1 MLDEPIIRIVLADD
15 HALVLEGLRAL
26 VNAEPDLRVIATA
39 TDGERLLEAV
49 RRFKPDVVAMDLQMP
64 FMDGLTCL
72 HHIRAEALPVRVL
85 VISAFGDAQSLRTA
99 VEGGA
104 DGFALKTDRPE
115 MTLAAI
121 RQVAAGHMVF
131 PDVARRWLIRTPAP
145 DPNALTDREESVL
158 ALVAEGKSNAQIGAA
173 LGLSENT
180 IKFHLKNLYSKLG
193 VTNRTEAAA
202 KFHQRSTSSEA
213 VLRTAPRA
221 SGGGPS
227 EKR

>member
-1 MLDEPIIRIVLADD
+1 MSNIPRIRIVLADD

-26 VNAEPDLRVIATA
+26 LAAEPDLNVVATA

-49 RRFKPDVVAMDLQMP
+49 RRFNPDVIAMDLQMP

-72 HHIRAEALPVRVL
+72 HHIRAEKLPVRVL
-85 VISAFGDAQSLRTA
+85 VISAFGDAQSLRSA

-104 DGFALKTDRPE
+104 DGFALKTDPPE

-131 PDVARRWLIRTPAP
+131 PEAVRRWLIRTPAQ
-145 DPNALTDREESVL
+145 DPNTLTDREEAVL
-158 ALVAEGKSNAQIGAA
+158 ILVAQGKSNSQIGVA

-202 KFHQRSTSSEA
+202 KFHQRSI
-213 VLRTAPRA
+213 TARRA
-221 SGGGPS
+221 SSRNPMD
-227 EKR
+227 RR

>member
-1 MLDEPIIRIVLADD
+1 MSDTPQIRIVLADD

-26 VNAEPDLRVIATA
+26 LAVEPDLHVVATA

-49 RRFKPDVVAMDLQMP
+49 RRFTPDVVAMDLQMP

-72 HHIRAEALPVRVL
+72 HHIRAEGLPVRVL
-85 VISAFGDAQSLRTA
+85 VISAFGDARSLRAA

-104 DGFALKTDRPE
+104 DGFALKTDPPE
-115 MTLAAI
+115 LTIAAI
-121 RQVAAGHMVF
+121 RQVAVGQLVF
-131 PDVARRWLIRTPAP
+131 PNVIRRWLLRKPAQ

-158 ALVAEGKSNAQIGAA
+158 ELVAEGMSNAQIGAT

-180 IKFHLKNLYSKLG
+180 VKFHLKNLYSKLG

-202 KFHQRSTSSEA
+202 KFHQRS
-213 VLRTAPRA
+213 
-221 SGGGPS
+221 GPVD
-227 EKR
+227 KR

>member
-1 MLDEPIIRIVLADD
+1 MSDTPQIRIVLADD

-26 VNAEPDLRVIATA
+26 LAVEPDLHVVATA

-49 RRFKPDVVAMDLQMP
+49 RRFAPDVVAMDLQMP

-72 HHIRAEALPVRVL
+72 HHIRAEGLPVRVL
-85 VISAFGDAQSLRTA
+85 VISAFGDAQSLRAA

-104 DGFALKTDRPE
+104 DGFALKTDPPE

-121 RQVAAGHMVF
+121 RQVAAGQLVF
-131 PDVARRWLIRTPAP
+131 PDVVRRWFLRMPAQ

-158 ALVAEGKSNAQIGAA
+158 ELVAEGKSNAQIGMA
-173 LGLSENT
+173 LCLSENT
-180 IKFHLKNLYSKLG
+180 VKFHLKNLYSKLD

-202 KFHQRSTSSEA
+202 KFHQRS
-213 VLRTAPRA
+213 
-221 SGGGPS
+221 GPLD
-227 EKR
+227 KR

>member
-1 MLDEPIIRIVLADD
+1 VSDTPQIRIVLADD

-26 VNAEPDLRVIATA
+26 LAVEPDLHVVATA

-49 RRFKPDVVAMDLQMP
+49 RRFAPDVVAMDLQMP

-72 HHIRAEALPVRVL
+72 HHIRAEGLPVRVL
-85 VISAFGDAQSLRTA
+85 VISAFGDAQSLRAA

-104 DGFALKTDRPE
+104 DGFALKTDPPE

-121 RQVAAGHMVF
+121 RQVAAGQLVF
-131 PDVARRWLIRTPAP
+131 PDVVRRWFLRMPAQ

-158 ALVAEGKSNAQIGAA
+158 ELVAEGKSNAQIGMA
-173 LGLSENT
+173 LCLSENT
-180 IKFHLKNLYSKLG
+180 VKFHLKNLYSKLD

-202 KFHQRSTSSEA
+202 KFHQRS
-213 VLRTAPRA
+213 
-221 SGGGPS
+221 GPLD
-227 EKR
+227 KR

>member
-1 MLDEPIIRIVLADD
+1 MSNESPIRIVLADD

-26 VNAEPDLRVIATA
+26 LAAEPDLHVVATA

-49 RRFKPDVVAMDLQMP
+49 RRFTPDVVAMDLQMP

-72 HHIRAEALPVRVL
+72 HHIRAEGLPVRVL
-85 VISAFGDAQSLRTA
+85 VISAFGDAQSLRAA

-104 DGFALKTDRPE
+104 DGFALKTDSPE

-131 PDVARRWLIRTPAP
+131 PDAVRRWLINKPTQ
-145 DPNALTDREESVL
+145 DPNALTDREEAVL
-158 ALVAEGKSNAQIGAA
+158 VLVAEGKSNAQIGAA
-173 LGLSENT
+173 LSLSENT
-180 IKFHLKNLYSKLG
+180 VKFHLKNLFSKLG

-202 KFHQRSTSSEA
+202 KFHQRS
-213 VLRTAPRA
+213 RPMD
-221 SGGGPS
+221 
-227 EKR
+227 KR